1 MANFRYKVCKGQ
13 KVVAVSTTLREAEAE
28 AKRVGGTV
36 YMIGQHNPEVT
47 VPNTTEWKSYFIKA
61 LILDGFGAP
70 EFSLEEPVGGFLIIR
85 ETRTGLELLSVDR
98 RSNGETYLYKPPARA
113 REYVGTPAEA
123 LVATEDYLRNYLA
136 SLPAAAPAAP
146 APKKAAPKKGSLPRK
161 IVWRKG
167 TYTTIRNNADFEVT
181 GEVSDN
187 GLWGVGTNSY
197 GQTQLT
203 HIPSKLSVLNTDQD
217 AGRDATVADFKYL
230 AAILPE
236 ALYNAPNQE
245 AVTSSPEVMAW
256 GASLRRGQI
265 PYRVSPAAPVPA
277 APAPAPKKAKDDPSR
292 FPLRPEGVKEYD
304 TPQDRNEEPSGETY
318 LVTLMAPK
326 CLAPVAF
333 FTVDS
338 YRARYF
344 EGYSPDLTR
353 EYVVGYF
360 DSDQEHPTEGY
371 PRIHMSGVSD
381 RADGG
386 TGVGPAC
393 YMAGPFAAIRYN
405 NNTTVFSSPAGGS
418 FGWRSAAADKA
429 WANLEKAGVAET
441 EGAAAPLQEEIDAYD
456 ILKAGR
462 YPLSEF
468 ESIDDIDPH
477 LITVE
482 GTGPEQELQVMTLA
496 AVLNDKRTLHIDDN
510 LYEKILR
517 SGVLDGVK
525 SGDNGRPVM
534 SPAPELWDEI
544 DLLRCTPDEVEQMA
558 EFCSAYGGMEPKEY
572 LTALREAVASNPT
585 YVEGSLDA
593 LFLRNGVIEE
603 PKPKRKRSKKNPGSA
618 EAVAQR
624 KHNKASY
631 WDEAGEDDGPT
642 QNPSASQKLS
652 PNQQRKYLGGLKGA
666 AREARAREILY
677 RREHRSDKPFK
688 TDKGQQTKPSSHAKA
703 FAKKYG
709 RAPSDTA
716 DAAKLAG
723 VRKSILDKVY
733 ARGMAAWQTGH
744 RPGASQHAWAMA
756 RVESFLTGGPT
767 SKTADA
773 DLAREAGLKR

>member
-1 MANFRYKVCKGQ
+1 MAHYRYKVCKGQ

-28 AKRVGGTV
+28 AKRIGGTV
-36 YMIGQHNPEVT
+36 YMIGQHNPARGPIST
-47 VPNTTEWKSYFIKA
+47 
-61 LILDGFGAP
+61 GAYGTL
-70 EFSLEEPVGGFLIIR
+70 S
-85 ETRTGLELLSVDR
+85 GL
-98 RSNGETYLYKPPARA
+98 KRA
-113 REYVGTPAEA
+113 
-123 LVATEDYLRNYLA
+123 LRNQ
-136 SLPAAAPAAP
+136 AAAPIGLTPDQLDAFEDRLFELLKDAGYVVLEHNYFTANNIPADVFTILRASALDEVEGRTAAP
-146 APKKAAPKKGSLPRK
+146 APKKAAPKKAAPKKAAPKKAAPKKGSLPRK

-167 TYTTIRNNADFEVT
+167 TYTIARGYTAADEKQVT
-181 GEVSDN
+181 GEISDN
-187 GLWGVGTNSY
+187 GLWAVGPSFV
-197 GQTQLT
+197 GIALT
-203 HIPSKLSVLNTDQD
+203 HIPSKLSLLRSDLQ
-217 AGRDATVADFKYL
+217 AGRGATAADFKN
-230 AAILPE
+230 AAALMPDG
-236 ALYNAPNQE
+236 LYNAPTNE
-245 AVTSSPEVMAW
+245 AFMQHPDVSW
-256 GASLRRGQI
+256 GRAINRGDI
-265 PYRVSPAAPVPA
+265 EYRVSPA
-277 APAPAPKKAKDDPSR
+277 APAPKKAKDDPSR

-304 TPQDRNEEPSGETY
+304 TPQDRDEEPSGETY

-353 EYVVGYF
+353 ECVVGYF

-371 PRIHMSGVSD
+371 PRIHMSGVSVD
-381 RADGG
+381 SDKK

-405 NNTTVFSSPAGGS
+405 NNNTAVFSSPAGGS
-418 FGWRSAAADKA
+418 FGWRSAAADRA
-429 WANLEKAGVAET
+429 WANLEKAGVAYNED
-441 EGAAAPLQEEIDAYD
+441 AAAPLQEDIDAYD
-456 ILKAGR
+456 ILKAR
-462 YPLSEF
+462 RHPLSGF
-468 ESIDDIDPH
+468 EEIDNIDPH

-482 GTGPEQELQVMTLA
+482 GTGPDQELQVMTLA

-517 SGVLDGVK
+517 SGALDGVK

-558 EFCSAYGGMEPKEY
+558 AFCSVYGGMEPKEY

-593 LFLRNGVIEE
+593 LFMRNGVIEE

-618 EAVAQR
+618 EADAQR

-631 WDEAGEDDGPT
+631 WDEDGSDGEGPQ

-652 PNQQRKYLGGLKGA
+652 ANQQRKYLGGLKGS
-666 AREARAREILY
+666 AREARAAEILH
-677 RREHRSDKPFK
+677 RRTHRSNKPFV
-688 TDKGQQTKPSSHAKA
+688 TDKGQQTKPSSHAKK
-703 FAKKYG
+703 FSQKYG
-709 RAPSDTA
+709 RPPADVA
-716 DAAKLAG
+716 DAAKLSG

-773 DLAREAGLKR
+773 ELAREAGLKR